1 MCIRSCFKV
10 KFKCYI
16 YLRGSNLCI
25 ISKAK
30 CSHIW
35 WADCQCT
42 CVFLLHSVCVCL
54 IKRNRNCVFY
64 LLACITEGI
73 LVRHSIDI
81 VGFDCVHMVS
91 LPISPNF
98 LMVKKANLS
107 QWTLLC
113 CLCCK
118 FPDLLNEM
126 FLAIEGV
133 ASHCRAL
140 EEATE
145 TSLGLNHNNSK
156 HSQKKVPYC
165 TFRHITAWA
174 GTVCGTVILTLTL
187 SILYLCG
194 LYVTN
199 VSCSYTSHIYKL
211 VEASLAAVTWSH
223 L

>member
-1 MCIRSCFKV
+1 M

-16 YLRGSNLCI
+16 FLRGSNV
-25 ISKAK
+25 

-35 WADCQCT
+35 WTDCQCT

-73 LVRHSIDI
+73 FVRHCIDI
-81 VGFDCVHMVS
+81 VVFDCVHMVS
-91 LPISPNF
+91 LSISPNF

-118 FPDLLNEM
+118 FPDLLNEI

-145 TSLGLNHNNSK
+145 TSLSLNHNNSK
-156 HSQKKVPYC
+156 YSQKIKVPYC

-174 GTVCGTVILTLTL
+174 DTVCGTVILTLTL
-187 SILYLCG
+187 SIL
-194 LYVTN
+194 
-199 VSCSYTSHIYKL
+199 
-211 VEASLAAVTWSH
+211 
-223 L
+223 

>member
-1 MCIRSCFKV
+1 M

-16 YLRGSNLCI
+16 YLRGSNLWI

-35 WADCQCT
+35 WTDCQCT

-73 LVRHSIDI
+73 FVWHSTWCAHGLFIYI
-81 VGFDCVHMVS
+81 
-91 LPISPNF
+91 PIF

-118 FPDLLNEM
+118 FPDLLNEI

-140 EEATE
+140 EEATRP
-145 TSLGLNHNNSK
+145 
-156 HSQKKVPYC
+156 VWAWII
-165 TFRHITAWA
+165 ITQN
-174 GTVCGTVILTLTL
+174 ILR
-187 SILYLCG
+187 
-194 LYVTN
+194 
-199 VSCSYTSHIYKL
+199 K
-211 VEASLAAVTWSH
+211 
-223 L
+223 

>member
-1 MCIRSCFKV
+1 MLHLPQGFKFMHNFKSKMQSHMVGRFSVHVCFSV
-10 KFKCYI
+10 A
-16 YLRGSNLCI
+16 LSLCMFD
-25 ISKAK
+25 KK
-30 CSHIW
+30 
-35 WADCQCT
+35 
-42 CVFLLHSVCVCL
+42 
-54 IKRNRNCVFY
+54 KNRNCVFY

-81 VGFDCVHMVS
+81 VVFDCVHMVS
-91 LPISPNF
+91 LSISPNF
-98 LMVKKANLS
+98 FMVKKANLS

-118 FPDLLNEM
+118 FPDLLNEI

-140 EEATE
+140 EDATE

-199 VSCSYTSHIYKL
+199 VSCSYTSHIY
-211 VEASLAAVTWSH
+211 AVIKKHTAW
-223 L
+223 LINL